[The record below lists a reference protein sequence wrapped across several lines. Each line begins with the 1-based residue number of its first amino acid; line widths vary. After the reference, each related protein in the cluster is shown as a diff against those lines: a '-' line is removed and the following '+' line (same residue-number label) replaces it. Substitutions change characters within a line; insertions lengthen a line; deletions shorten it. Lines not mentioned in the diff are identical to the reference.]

1 MLMKPY
7 CISAKCGETTQ
18 VQKQHDDASFQTLFY
33 IENVY
38 CYSNFVIAIMLLT
51 SETKVF
57 LLMLRNVTLV
67 LADGHTVKR

>member
-7 CISAKCGETTQ
+7 CISVKCGETTELQ
-18 VQKQHDDASFQTLFY
+18 EQHDDASLQTLLY
-33 IENVY
+33 IENAY
-38 CYSNFVIAIMLLT
+38 CYSNFIIAIMLLT

-57 LLMLRNVTLV
+57 LQILRNVTLV